1 MHQRGTGG
9 TGRPIP
15 HAIPWPRGSLC
26 PLMFASSTSA
36 RVVVS
41 TLGASRLR
49 TEARRRAA
57 RAPLSSPIDFVTC
70 SPARHCLCTSGLPSG
85 RSARSS
91 SGNRAMLAAIRR
103 ASSLGG
109 INLYSRRTSGDFRM
123 ALPMDLLHFSD
134 CSLMECCI
142 RLHQHVILVNIN
154 CVDLGIVTY
163 QNAAAQSKKERC

>member
-1 MHQRGTGG
+1 
-9 TGRPIP
+9 
-15 HAIPWPRGSLC
+15 
-26 PLMFASSTSA
+26 
-36 RVVVS
+36 
-41 TLGASRLR
+41 
-49 TEARRRAA
+49 
-57 RAPLSSPIDFVTC
+57 
-70 SPARHCLCTSGLPSG
+70 
-85 RSARSS
+85 
-91 SGNRAMLAAIRR
+91 MLAAIRR

-163 QNAAAQSKKERC
+163 QNAAAQSKKERFEVMVAYRLLDVRADDFHVPTRARIV